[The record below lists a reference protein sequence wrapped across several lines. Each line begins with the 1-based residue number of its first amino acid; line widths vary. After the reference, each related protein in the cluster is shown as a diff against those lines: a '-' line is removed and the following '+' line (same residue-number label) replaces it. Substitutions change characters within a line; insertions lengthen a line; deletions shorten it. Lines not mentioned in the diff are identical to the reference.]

1 MMMLSVVKLGSL
13 VLRTICKPIASRL
26 KVAAGKHP
34 RFRRCIINV
43 AQTNHRF
50 TTTVQRQIYGHAT
63 DVAIRPLNEEKAVQA
78 AADLLGELFV
88 VSVAGTAI
96 IFEVQRNARSE
107 ARKEELRKQELEAI
121 KQKEEN
127 LERELQLIRRRLA
140 ELEHLKAR
148 GILGIFNFR
157 NPNGDK
163 NSKSGSEVPSNTDSL
178 PETHT
183 EPKSSPPAHSTEDTK
198 QGAPAGH

>member
-1 MMMLSVVKLGSL
+1 MMLSIVKLGSL

-26 KVAAGKHP
+26 KVATGKHP

-88 VSVAGTAI
+88 VSVAGSAI

-127 LERELQLIRRRLA
+127 LQRELQLIRRRLA
-140 ELEHLKAR
+140 EVENLAKAR

-157 NPNGDK
+157 NPNGNQNAK
-163 NSKSGSEVPSNTDSL
+163 LGSEVHSNDGLPATHAE
-178 PETHT
+178 PETL
-183 EPKSSPPAHSTEDTK
+183 PPAHSTTDTK
-198 QGAPAGH
+198 QGAPPGH

>member
-34 RFRRCIINV
+34 RFRRYIINV

-88 VSVAGTAI
+88 VSVSGTAI

-107 ARKEELRKQELEAI
+107 ARKEE
-121 KQKEEN
+121 
-127 LERELQLIRRRLA
+127 ELQLIRRRLA
-140 ELEHLKAR
+140 DLEHLKAR

-157 NPNGDK
+157 NPNGNK
-163 NSKSGSEVPSNTDSL
+163 NAQSGSEFHSNTDSL
-178 PETHT
+178 PETHA
-183 EPKSSPPAHSTEDTK
+183 EPKSSQPAHSTEDVK
-198 QGAPAGH
+198 QGAPPGH